1 MAGHSKFKNIQ
12 HRKGAQ
18 DKKRAKVFTRL
29 IKELSVAARFGIDPE
44 NNSRL
49 RTAILSCRSA
59 NMPKENIDRVLKKVE
74 GGETENYQEI
84 RYEGFGIGG
93 TAFLIECVTDN
104 KNRTA
109 SEVRSAFSK
118 YGGNLGETGSV
129 SFMFERVGEICFF
142 SDKINEDEIF
152 EKAIEFEAKNFNK
165 ITEEYVIVTHPDDF
179 VFIKEKLEN
188 CFGSSKE
195 ANIIWEPK
203 NLVNVNFE
211 NSMNLYKFIDVLD
224 DIDDIQSF
232 YFNFEFSDE
241 FLNKL

>member
-1 MAGHSKFKNIQ
+1 
-12 HRKGAQ
+12 
-18 DKKRAKVFTRL
+18 
-29 IKELSVAARFGIDPE
+29 
-44 NNSRL
+44 
-49 RTAILSCRSA
+49 
-59 NMPKENIDRVLKKVE
+59 MPKDNIDRAIDKSKF
-74 GGETENYQEI
+74 NDQSNFDEI
-84 RYEGFGIGG
+84 RYEGFGIYKI
-93 TAFLIECVTDN
+93 AVIIEALTDN

-118 YGGNLGETGSV
+118 YGWNLGETGSV
-129 SFMFERVGEICFF
+129 SFMFERVGEICFL

-188 CFGSSKE
+188 YFGPTKE

-211 NSMNLYKFIDVLD
+211 NLMNLYKFIDVLD
-224 DIDDIQSF
+224 DIDDIQNF